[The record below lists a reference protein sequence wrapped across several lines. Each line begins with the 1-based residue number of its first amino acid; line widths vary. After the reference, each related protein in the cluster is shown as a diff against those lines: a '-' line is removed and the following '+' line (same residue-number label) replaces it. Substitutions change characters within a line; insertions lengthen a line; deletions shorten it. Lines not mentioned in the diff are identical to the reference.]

1 MRNCKVVMTVTEVTN
16 PELTPISFVP
26 GPLATFFV
34 DDQQLPFA
42 VGLQEG
48 SGMIG
53 VVRREIERLSEN
65 KLTEEEIESILELVA
80 DEQDKMINTV

>member
-1 MRNCKVVMTVTEVTN
+1 MRKCEVRMTVTEVTN

-26 GPLATFFV
+26 GPLTTFYL
-34 DDQQLPFA
+34 DDQKLPFA

-53 VVRREIERLSEN
+53 VVRREFERLNEN
-65 KLTEEEIESILELVA
+65 KLTDEEIEVMLELVA
-80 DEQDKMINTV
+80 DKQDEMS

>member
-16 PELTPISFVP
+16 PELNPISFVP

-53 VVRREIERLSEN
+53 VVRRELEALVD
-65 KLTEEEIESILELVA
+65 KPTDEEIEAILEFVA
-80 DEQDKMINTV
+80 DEQDKMINTL